1 MSTRTIWIADK
12 EIPEVVAF
20 VNSASDT
27 VRARFVEQRTCKM
40 EHDGEII
47 ATAMRLAV
55 WFCSECGSPTYNDM
69 MPFYCQYC
77 GARVER
83 NDDERNR

>member
-1 MSTRTIWIADK
+1 MSTSTLWIVDK
-12 EIPEVVAF
+12 RIPDTVAF
-20 VNSASDT
+20 VDSSSDT
-27 VRARFVEQRTCKM
+27 VRARFAEQRTCKM
-40 EHDGEII
+40 EHDGEIK
-47 ATAMRLAV
+47 ATAMRLSV

-83 NDDERNR
+83 REE

>member
-1 MSTRTIWIADK
+1 MSTSTLWIVDK
-12 EIPEVVAF
+12 RIPDTVAF
-20 VNSASDT
+20 VDSSSDT
-27 VRARFVEQRTCKM
+27 VRARFEERQMCKM
-40 EHDGEII
+40 EHDGEIK
-47 ATAMRLAV
+47 ATAMRLSV

-83 NDDERNR
+83 EERHG